1 MAVIVGSG
9 QSKKKWWVPVLYVV
23 GALVLAGGVGA
34 GVRFLQNKSEDKKP
48 DTTQQEP
55 QDLPDQVVRIQD
67 LAASGQY
74 DTAQKEINEAL
85 KKPNV
90 SDGQKFDLYFQQG
103 IVYQTQEKFA
113 QALASYQQAE
123 KVEETRSVSEAVAEI
138 AVLLGKTDLAIEYYK
153 KVITQ
158 LDENSTV
165 YDADKDAFEAKISSL
180 EEQQ

>member
-34 GVRFLQNKSEDKKP
+34 GVRLLQNKSEDKKP
-48 DTTQQEP
+48 DTAQQE
-55 QDLPDQVVRIQD
+55 QTLPDQVVRIQD

-74 DTAQKEINEAL
+74 DTAQKEISEAL

-90 SDGQKFDLYFQQG
+90 PDGQKFDLYFQQA
-103 IVYQTQEKFA
+103 IVYQTQQKFA
-113 QALASYQQAE
+113 EALASYQQAE
-123 KVEETRSVSEAVAEI
+123 KIEETRSVSEAIAEV

-158 LDENSTV
+158 LDENNPV
-165 YDADKDAFEAKISSL
+165 YEADKDAFEAKVRGL